1 MKLGHNLLKIFIKN
15 NINSLGTSTNQHLQH
30 FTGANALTPKE
41 ILTLFTQQCQH
52 YAFNG
57 HLSLSPKKNRH
68 VLESF
73 KCKICPLCLL
83 RNL

>member
-30 FTGANALTPKE
+30 FSGANPFTPTE
-41 ILTLFTQQCQH
+41 TLTLFTLQSPH
-52 YAFNG
+52 YAFSG
-57 HLSLSPKKNRH
+57 HLFFAKKNRH
-68 VLESF
+68 IVESF
-73 KCKICPLCLL
+73 NCKICPLCLL

>member
-30 FTGANALTPKE
+30 FTGANAFAPTE
-41 ILTLFTQQCQH
+41 MLTLFTLQCPH

-57 HLSLSPKKNRH
+57 HLSLSPKKNQH
-68 VLESF
+68 VVESF
-73 KCKICPLCLL
+73 NCKICPLCLL

>member
-15 NINSLGTSTNQHLQH
+15 NINSLGPSTNQHLQH
-30 FTGANALTPKE
+30 FTRANAFTPTE
-41 ILTLFTQQCQH
+41 MLTLFTLQCPH

-57 HLSLSPKKNRH
+57 HLSLFPKKNRRI
-68 VLESF
+68 VESF
-73 KCKICPLCLL
+73 KCKICLLCLL

>member
-30 FTGANALTPKE
+30 FTGANAFTPTKT
-41 ILTLFTQQCQH
+41 LTLFTLQCPH

-57 HLSLSPKKNRH
+57 HLSLSPKKNRRI
-68 VLESF
+68 VESF
-73 KCKICPLCLL
+73 NCKMCPSCLL
-83 RNL
+83 WNL